1 MWIAGPAFGES
12 SPSSVLVL
20 VFSVARPHSSMR
32 FDVMFGLQPNPSSMF
47 LKYSKVSQSFRL
59 LGIMV
64 FYPHIHVEDI
74 CTVHQC
80 GSLKFPAL
88 SGCLASHT
96 PLFLLLLIGKL
107 SFHISKRNLVSASD
121 QLGHRFQLTDPLVGL
136 FLLLLLVLVEDAGED
151 AEEDVLRR
159 DVAGINCRVFV
170 LKSGYCR
177 EISKVLAEEMRDLI
191 RPEEL

>member
-1 MWIAGPAFGES
+1 MWCLACSPTLHQCFWSIQRFLSRFGFWELWS
-12 SPSSVLVL
+12 FLPS
-20 VFSVARPHSSMR
+20 
-32 FDVMFGLQPNPSSMF
+32 
-47 LKYSKVSQSFRL
+47 Y
-59 LGIMV
+59 
-64 FYPHIHVEDI
+64 IHVEDI
-74 CTVHQC
+74 CTAHQC

-136 FLLLLLVLVEDAGED
+136 FSLLLLVLVEDAGED

-170 LKSGYCR
+170 LKSGCCGCCMPPLWN
-177 EISKVLAEEMRDLI
+177 K
-191 RPEEL
+191 